1 MDGGAWWAT
10 VHVVA
15 KSQTRL
21 NGQTTTIIQSNYNTW
36 LWRLTNPGIF
46 SGASGELMVVL
57 QPGSWQA
64 QDPGRAHVL
73 VWVKGQKMAWNVKN
87 PPAMQEIWIRSL
99 GQGNSLEK
107 EMATQSNILARR
119 IPMNRGA
126 WGLLSVGSPRVGHD
140 WVTKHTQRQEKDDVS
155 AQL

>member
-21 NGQTTTIIQSNYNTW
+21 NGQTTTIILSNYNTR
-36 LWRLTNPGIF
+36 LCRLTNPGIF
-46 SGASGELMVVL
+46 SGAAGELMVVL

-64 QDPGRAHVL
+64 QDPGRARVL
-73 VWVKGQKMAWNVKN
+73 VWVERQKMAWNIKN
-87 PPAMQEIWIRSL
+87 LPAMQEIWIRSL
-99 GQGNSLEK
+99 GQENSLEK

-119 IPMNRGA
+119 IPMDRGA
-126 WGLLSVGSPRVGHD
+126 WGLLFLGSPRVRQD
-140 WVTKHTQRQEKDDVS
+140 WVTKHTERQEKDDVS